1 METGD
6 TPDGG
11 SRPETRAARPSA
23 RVRITS
29 PRMDAAPRPPAW
41 PLARDLDEQTALG
54 EVYLRS
60 LLRAQI
66 WLGTS
71 LLGTVLLAIGA
82 IPVVFAMV
90 PALGTARLL
99 GIPLPWLLLGL
110 AVHPVL
116 LVAAWWYIR
125 MAERNER
132 DFAGLVDRH

>member
-1 METGD
+1 
-6 TPDGG
+6 
-11 SRPETRAARPSA
+11 RAARPSA

-60 LLRAQI
+60 LLRAQV

-71 LLGTVLLAIGA
+71 LLGTVLLTIGA
-82 IPVVFAMV
+82 IPVVFAMA